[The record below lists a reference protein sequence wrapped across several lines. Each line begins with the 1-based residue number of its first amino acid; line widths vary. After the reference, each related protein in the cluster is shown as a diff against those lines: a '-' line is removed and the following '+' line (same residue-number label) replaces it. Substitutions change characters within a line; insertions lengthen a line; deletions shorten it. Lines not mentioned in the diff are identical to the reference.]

1 MYIFTTFEFFSFSWG
16 EGGGGSGSVKKKL
29 IRIKYNF
36 SFLNKIYSFIY
47 APILVDFGYQI
58 LNAECPVT
66 TEHGGVQ
73 KII

>member
-1 MYIFTTFEFFSFSWG
+1 MYILTNFDFFSCSWG
-16 EGGGGSGSVKKKL
+16 EGGGGFRVSQKKINTNK
-29 IRIKYNF
+29 IF
-36 SFLNKIYSFIY
+36 FFLNKIYSLIY

-73 KII
+73 NIN